1 MLRKHQTQLR
11 KIARQ
16 IARGR
21 KLITDILVYVLPG
34 GDKSAIAAIL
44 AAELP
49 GYQIVW
55 VVPRLALR
63 DQGARDFR
71 NPELQALFGQSGEMR
86 EASNGDEDNLTRG
99 TRGYITTYQSVVADT
114 ALHVREVGKQK
125 TILILDETHH
135 APEQARSDQD
145 LAPFY
150 EAVRALAEK
159 AAIRVYASGTL
170 TRHDGRRVAF
180 VPHVRTD
187 LVWECVDF
195 NPQPN
200 WAKISYTRA
209 TAVQEKAILDITV
222 ELFDGRIKYTVERK
236 KKKEEIEFQS
246 FKDVPEAEHSLAL
259 YAALRSPL
267 AYQII
272 DHAIEHWRAHRLEYP
287 SAKLLVIAPQ
297 INVAQEYH
305 KYING
310 TYGLSAR
317 IATSDDGPEAQT
329 NILHF
334 KGVAAPETDVLVTVG
349 MAYEGLD
356 VRQITHVVLL
366 THIRSVPWL
375 NQAISRANRVEA
387 SGKKSKGFVFCPAD
401 KPLVDA
407 LRLIDYIPAFR
418 RAEWAEG
425 VEGTAGGVKRG
436 TVLHFDGNTTTSY
449 AMSLDG
455 KIYIYP
461 GELRKIQ
468 QLAKAAGQAGA
479 DPIFVK
485 LLLQMGG
492 APTQQGE
499 VVITQPVLKQQE
511 QKTRRALHQAI
522 VTRCTS
528 RQLATQRRRLAK
540 YNRRVEEKYGP
551 RAQMTLEQLEAALN
565 DVING
570 TLFPKGVAV

>member
-1 MLRKHQTQLR
+1 MLRKHQTQLQ

-16 IARGR
+16 IASGKKR
-21 KLITDILVYVLPG
+21 ITDILVYVVPG
-34 GDKSAIAAIL
+34 GGKSAIASIL

-55 VVPRLALR
+55 VVPRLTLR
-63 DQGARDFR
+63 DQGARDFG
-71 NPELQALFGQSGEMR
+71 NPELQILFGQSGELR
-86 EASNGDEDNLTRG
+86 EADNQDQDNLTRG
-99 TRGYITTYQSVVADT
+99 TRGYVTTYQSVVADT
-114 ALHVREVGKQK
+114 ALHVREVGRQK

-135 APEQARSDQD
+135 APEQARRDKK
-145 LAPFY
+145 LAPFFD
-150 EAVRALAEK
+150 AVRALAAK

-180 VPHVRTD
+180 IPHLRTD
-187 LVWECVDF
+187 QVWEYVNF
-195 NPQPN
+195 KPQAN

-209 TAVQEKAILDITV
+209 TAIQEKAIHDITV
-222 ELFDGRIKYTVERK
+222 QLFDGRVQYTVKRK
-236 KKKEEIEFQS
+236 NREEQEVEFQS
-246 FKDVPEAEHSLAL
+246 LKDVPAAEHSHAL

-272 DHAIEHWRAHRLEYP
+272 DAAIEHWRAHKQEYP
-287 SAKLLVIAPQ
+287 AAKLLVIAPQ

-329 NILHF
+329 AILHF
-334 KGVAAPETDVLVTVG
+334 KGVASPETDVLVTVG

-375 NQAISRANRVEA
+375 NQAISRANRVEPT
-387 SGKKSKGFVFCPAD
+387 GKKKQGFVYCPAD

-407 LRLIDYIPAFR
+407 LRLIDYVPAVQ

-425 VEGTAGGVKRG
+425 VEGAGGVVRG
-436 TVLHFDGNTTTSY
+436 TVSNFDGNTTTSS

-468 QLAKAAGQAGA
+468 QLARAAGQAGA

-485 LLLQMGG
+485 LILKMGG
-492 APTQQGE
+492 APTQDGE

-511 QKTRRALHQAI
+511 KKLRQALHQAI

-528 RQLATQRRRLAK
+528 RNEATQRRRLAK

-551 RAQMTLEQLEAALN
+551 RPQMTADQLEAALN
-565 DVING
+565 DVINNR
-570 TLFPKGVAV
+570 LFEKEVA